1 MKHRNSFTDFP
12 AFLQGGPDIHLYSLI
27 RMSEGFSVMDVVK
40 CKEKGVAMELIIPK
54 KLKENDVV
62 ATVSLS
68 WGGAGDEDILW
79 RYHQGVRRLEE
90 EFALRVRPMPNS
102 LMGTEYLYKHPEK
115 RAEDLMQAFL
125 DPEIKAII
133 CNIGGEESIRLL
145 PYLDLS
151 VIRNNPKIVMG
162 YSDSTIVHLCC
173 LAAGIRSYYGP
184 LILVEFA
191 ENVEIDPYTVRW
203 MRKTLFDIEPM
214 GLIETPVHWTSE
226 HLPWEEKNRETR
238 RKMEPNTAYQLLQGT
253 GAVQGHLLGGCME
266 VLEMAKGTEIFPKDW
281 AGSIL
286 FFETS
291 EERPEPSCVKSWL
304 RNYAALGILQGAA
317 GLLFAKP
324 YGEEHQ
330 EDYHLAIL
338 QVLAECGR
346 EDMPVLTNLCY
357 GHTEPM
363 CILPYG
369 ALAKIDCE
377 KKTLKILE
385 PGVTDS

>member
-1 MKHRNSFTDFP
+1 
-12 AFLQGGPDIHLYSLI
+12 
-27 RMSEGFSVMDVVK
+27 
-40 CKEKGVAMELIIPK
+40 MELIIPK
-54 KLKENDVV
+54 RLKENDVV
-62 ATVSLS
+62 ATISLS

-79 RYHQGVRRLEE
+79 RYHQGVQRLEE
-90 EFALRVRPMPNS
+90 EFSLTVRPMPNS
-102 LMGTEYLYKHPEK
+102 LKGTEYLYKHPEK

-151 VIRNNPKIVMG
+151 VIRENPKIVMG

-173 LAAGIRSYYGP
+173 LTAGIRSYYGP
-184 LILVEFA
+184 SVLVEFA

-203 MRKTLFDIEPM
+203 VKKSLFGSEPM
-214 GLIETPVHWTSE
+214 GLIEAPSHWTSE
-226 HLPWEEKNRETR
+226 HLPWEEKNRDTR
-238 RKMEPNTAYQLLQGT
+238 RRMESNAGYRLLQGT
-253 GAVQGHLLGGCME
+253 GSVQGPLLGGCME

-281 AGSIL
+281 TGCIL

-291 EERPEPSCVKSWL
+291 EDRPEPGLVKAWL

-324 YGEEHQ
+324 YGQEHQ
-330 EDYHLAIL
+330 EEYHQAIL

-346 EDMPVLTNLCY
+346 EDMPVLGNLCY

-369 ALAKIDCE
+369 ALAEIDCE
-377 KKTLKILE
+377 NKTLKILE
-385 PGVTDS
+385 PGVADS